1 MSIQE
6 DTIWNMIQCIK
17 EESGQMKKHTS
28 RFLEEGRAFDPK
40 TKATLKQDLRAVVQE
55 LKQVVGLL
63 SNK

>member
-28 RFLEEGRAFDPK
+28 RFLEEGKAFDPK
-40 TKATLKQDLRAVVQE
+40 TKAVLKEDLHAVVQE
-55 LKQVVGLL
+55 LRQVIGML
-63 SNK
+63 SNE